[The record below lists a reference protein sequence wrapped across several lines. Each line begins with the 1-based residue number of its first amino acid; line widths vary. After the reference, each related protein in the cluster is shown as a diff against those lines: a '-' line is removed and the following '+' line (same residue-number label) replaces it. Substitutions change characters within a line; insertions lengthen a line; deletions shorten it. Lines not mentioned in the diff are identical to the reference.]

1 MPNPHFALDGP
12 SKTSS
17 NIIFQTGHVLTLVGL
32 FSITIFFR
40 NFALTN
46 EIYMVKTKVILTFL
60 AFASIGP
67 MAAQAPA
74 DSIAEK
80 RLEEL
85 IVTGNSARQRIDN
98 VRIGTE
104 RLELSQLSRLPSF
117 GGENDIIKSISLLP
131 GVRSEGDGGGGFEV
145 RGGSA
150 YQNLVLLDGIALYN
164 PSHVMGIFSTFND
177 DALGS
182 ATLFKGPMPSMYGDA
197 TSSVLETTLMP
208 GDMESYHASAT
219 IGILAAKIKAEGPIV
234 KDKLSFAVT
243 ARRSYVDAFLKMVPK
258 YRSTIMNFYDITA
271 KLRYVPRSGHI
282 GDASFF
288 ISHDNMAIS
297 DLMGLYWGN
306 LGASVNWIA
315 RASDNLSFTTTASF
329 THFDPKME
337 MDIMDLDQAM
347 RTYIH
352 NYSINEKMRWQIA
365 DNHGLEFG
373 LRSCLTSVKSAEWL
387 INSAKEREIR
397 SLWQNSAWIDYTGS
411 FAGKFDVTG
420 GVRLNVASVLSQGQF
435 HEFISSYGVPN
446 QFAPKTYIEVEPR
459 INLKF
464 NITDLH
470 NIKAG
475 VGSSTQNLHAIRS
488 TTTSFPFDRYALTS
502 AEVRPERALQYAVGY
517 TGMTESGDFDWSAET
532 YWRDIS
538 NVYDYMDG
546 RTSFSDIAL
555 ESIILGGKGRSYGA
569 ELMLRKNSGRLTGW
583 IAYTYSHT
591 QTKIPGI
598 NDGRWYNAS
607 NDRRHDLA
615 VTAIFRLTDR
625 WNLSGSWIFLSGQ
638 PLTAPDVK
646 YEVAGETCY
655 YYSSRNAY
663 KAPPTHRLD
672 LSATYTHKGPKFT
685 YEWAFGIYNAYCRYN
700 PYIVYFRDDPD
711 KPSGTQAVQQAMY
724 GLVPSVSYTL
734 SF

>member
-1 MPNPHFALDGP
+1 MTGAVVGSLAGEP
-12 SKTSS
+12 S
-17 NIIFQTGHVLTLVGL
+17 
-32 FSITIFFR
+32 
-40 NFALTN
+40 
-46 EIYMVKTKVILTFL
+46 
-60 AFASIGP
+60 
-67 MAAQAPA
+67 

-80 RLEEL
+80 RLEEVT
-85 IVTGNSARQRIDN
+85 VTGNSARQRIEN
-98 VRIGTE
+98 TRIGAE
-104 RLELSQLSRLPSF
+104 RLELGRLSQLPSF
-117 GGENDIIKSISLLP
+117 GGENDIIKSLSLLP

-150 YQNLVLLDGIALYN
+150 YQNLVLLDGISLYN

-182 ATLFKGPMPSMYGDA
+182 ATLFKGPMPAMYGDA
-197 TSSVLETTLMP
+197 SSSVLETTLMP

-219 IGILAAKIKAEGPIV
+219 IGILAAKLKAEGPIV

-271 KLRYVPRSGHI
+271 KLRYTPRSGHI
-282 GDASFF
+282 VDASFF
-288 ISHDNMAIS
+288 MSHDNMAIS

-306 LGASVNWIA
+306 LGASVNWTA
-315 RASDNLSFTTTASF
+315 RASDNITFTTTGSF

-337 MDIMDLDQAM
+337 MDIMAIDQAM
-347 RTYIH
+347 LTHIH
-352 NYSINEKMRWQIA
+352 NYSINEKMRWQMAEHHSI
-365 DNHGLEFG
+365 EFG
-373 LRSCLTSVKSAEWL
+373 IRSELLNVKSAEWL

-411 FAGKFDVTG
+411 FAGKFDITG
-420 GVRLNVASVLSQGQF
+420 GVRLDVASALSQDRF

-464 NITDLH
+464 NLTELH

-475 VGSSTQNLHAIRS
+475 VGSSIQNLHAIRS

-502 AEVRPERALQYAVGY
+502 AEVRPERSLQYAVGY
-517 TGMTESGDFDWSAET
+517 AGMTEGGEFDWSAET
-532 YWRDIS
+532 YYRDMR
-538 NVYDYMDG
+538 NVYDYKDG

-569 ELMLRKNSGRLTGW
+569 ELMLRKNTGRLTGW
-583 IAYTYSHT
+583 IAYTYSRT

-598 NDGRWYNAS
+598 NDGHWYNAS

-625 WNLSGSWIFLSGQ
+625 WNLSGSWIFLTGQ

-672 LSATYTHKGPKFT
+672 LSATYTHKGPRFT

-700 PYIVYFRDDPD
+700 PYVVYFRDDPD